1 MTSTDA
7 IVIGMCLVIALSG
20 VTMARLSKKQ
30 RGAGIAFA
38 AIGILII
45 IGYLQAPDHAPRPGD
60 GSPTPDIPFA
70 FPAPTEQP

>member
-1 MTSTDA
+1 MTSTTLIVVGMGA
-7 IVIGMCLVIALSG
+7 IIALAG
-20 VTMARLSKKQ
+20 IVMARISKKD

-60 GSPTPDIPFA
+60 GSPTPEIPFA
-70 FPAPTEQP
+70 FPAPTQP

>member
-1 MTSTDA
+1 MTSTTA
-7 IVIGMCLVIALSG
+7 IVVGMGAIIALAG
-20 VTMARLSKKQ
+20 IAMVRLSKKQ

-60 GSPTPDIPFA
+60 GSPTPEIPFA
-70 FPAPTEQP
+70 FPAPTQP